1 MFCVGRM
8 ADYRLSAQV
17 ISRSSGQSAVA
28 AAAYR
33 AGERLHD
40 VRLGEAHDY
49 RRKSGVLHSQIMA
62 PANTPDWMKD
72 RAQLW
77 NAVEAAEKRKD
88 AQLAR
93 EIQLSLPHELDHKAR
108 VELAR
113 RFVQEQF
120 VDRGMIADLAIH
132 TPGREGDDRNHHAHV
147 MLTMRELTG
156 EGFGMKAREWNG
168 PDVLEGWR
176 EQWAN
181 HQNREF
187 EKRGL
192 DIRVDHRSYEAQG
205 IDREPTQHLGPTA
218 SKMERRGQK
227 SRIGEENRRR
237 ISANDNRRDRE
248 AEVSRLARQIA
259 SEKRRFEAWAQHKRE
274 ALKSAQQLSSLD
286 LSRNQDRQQARLD
299 GELGKTYGPHK
310 DELKQQAAQLDERL
324 NQRGLRGLLR
334 KITGKEKTDRESRAA
349 IDKTLGNISQR
360 EDEQRQA
367 LAAKLERE
375 QGRAGQHQQKQAEA
389 LERGLERARDRREA
403 EGWKPLKPQPGK
415 EAPQKRAEVRQ
426 APTPHAREKPA
437 QAASVASQ
445 RPKIEKAP
453 EQQNERP
460 AFRETGTR
468 GRAGTGRG
476 AQGRGHGRG
485 RGRGSG
491 LER

>member
-156 EGFGMKAREWNG
+156 EGFGKKAREWNG

-218 SKMERRGQK
+218 SKMERRGSEIPDRRGEPPPDFCERQSPG
-227 SRIGEENRRR
+227 SRGGSLPPGTADCI
-237 ISANDNRRDRE
+237 RE
-248 AEVSRLARQIA
+248 KAVRGMGTA
-259 SEKRRFEAWAQHKRE
+259 
-274 ALKSAQQLSSLD
+274 
-286 LSRNQDRQQARLD
+286 QAR
-299 GELGKTYGPHK
+299 GP
-310 DELKQQAAQLDERL
+310 E
-324 NQRGLRGLLR
+324 
-334 KITGKEKTDRESRAA
+334 IRAA
-349 IDKTLGNISQR
+349 AFKSGPVAQSGSP
-360 EDEQRQA
+360 A
-367 LAAKLERE
+367 SAARW
-375 QGRAGQHQQKQAEA
+375 RAGQNLRTAQRRAEA
-389 LERGLERARDRREA
+389 AGRSARRTAEISAACGDCCARSPGRR
-403 EGWKPLKPQPGK
+403 
-415 EAPQKRAEVRQ
+415 R
-426 APTPHAREKPA
+426 PTA
-437 QAASVASQ
+437 
-445 RPKIEKAP
+445 
-453 EQQNERP
+453 
-460 AFRETGTR
+460 
-468 GRAGTGRG
+468 RAGQPSTRPL
-476 AQGRGHGRG
+476 AISRSARTSSAKPS
-485 RGRGSG
+485 RPSWKGSRAG
-491 LER
+491 PDSTNKSRPRPWSAV